1 VILFARRLGVRGD
14 KDQGG
19 GMVRSVPM
27 TDLIS
32 RTIAILRID
41 GGRWRALATGL
52 DRELLVRP
60 PAPGEWSALQC
71 LGHAT
76 DTEAA
81 VFTTRVR
88 ALLAGQ
94 VVLASYDP
102 DAESTP
108 ITAETDPTA
117 LADRHAA
124 LRAESLALLGTVAE
138 TDLDR
143 AARHA
148 ELGPVTLR
156 ELLNEWAAHDLM
168 HIVQA
173 ERAVM
178 QPFIPSSGPWRPY
191 FADHD
196 VDVPMAD
203 APA

>member
-1 VILFARRLGVRGD
+1 MGTIG
-14 KDQGG
+14 
-19 GMVRSVPM
+19 PM

-41 GGRWRALATGL
+41 SDWWRALAAGL
-52 DRELLVRP
+52 DRELVARP

-76 DTEAA
+76 DTEAV
-81 VFTTRVR
+81 VFAARVR
-88 ALLAGQ
+88 ALLAGRT
-94 VVLASYDP
+94 VLASYDP
-102 DAESTP
+102 HAESTP
-108 ITAETDPTA
+108 ITATADPVA
-117 LADRHAA
+117 LAERHAA
-124 LRAESLALLGTVAE
+124 LRAESLALLATVAE
-138 TDLDR
+138 ADLDR
-143 AARHA
+143 TARHA
-148 ELGPVTLR
+148 ELGVISLR

-178 QPFIPSSGPWRPY
+178 QVFIPNSGPWRGY

-196 VDVPMAD
+196 VDVSMAD

>member
-1 VILFARRLGVRGD
+1 
-14 KDQGG
+14 
-19 GMVRSVPM
+19 M
-27 TDLIS
+27 TDLIN
-32 RTIAILRID
+32 RTIAILRVD
-41 GGRWRALATGL
+41 GDRWHALATGL
-52 DRELLVRP
+52 DRELLLRP

-81 VFTTRVR
+81 VFAARVR

-94 VVLASYDP
+94 AVLASYDP
-102 DAESTP
+102 DVASTP
-108 ITAETDPTA
+108 ITADTDPAA
-117 LADRHAA
+117 LAERHAV

-138 TDLDR
+138 ADLDR
-143 AARHA
+143 TARHA
-148 ELGPVTLR
+148 DLGPVTLR

-178 QPFIPSSGPWRPY
+178 QAFIPNSGPWRRY

-196 VDVPMAD
+196 VDVSMAD
-203 APA
+203 ASA